1 MAEAAGTTSGR
12 AFPLVKLDG
21 RHQSNRRSSVS
32 CARGC
37 YAAGD
42 SREAQQGADFGVS
55 IGRASRYDARRGSA
69 APAGTGRKWAGAH
82 GESRPGA
89 YLPAGTGRAFDR
101 REVDRRSP
109 FGMGTAAR
117 PVGQAAR
124 GLTYGLR
131 SSASLLRED
140 AWSAMVRAIVAQ
152 LDPAIEIH

>member
-1 MAEAAGTTSGR
+1 MAEAAGATGGR
-12 AFPLVKLDG
+12 AFLLSKLDA
-21 RHQSNRRSSVS
+21 RLKSNCRSSLS
-32 CARGC
+32 RTRRR
-37 YAAGD
+37 YAAGH
-42 SREAQQGADFGVS
+42 SRETQQRTDFGIS

-69 APAGTGRKWAGAH
+69 APAGTGRERAGAH

-89 YLPAGTGRAFDR
+89 YLPTRTGRAFGR
-101 REVDRRSP
+101 REMDRRSP

-140 AWSAMVRAIVAQ
+140 AWSAMVRAMVAQ